1 MKPHS
6 KLFKNNMMGRHLLLE
21 LSVHSKSVVWPH
33 VILDGFVLHPITSLD
48 LSFLVCAMEGK
59 RFRVASTSALQPW
72 SSAKLHSAPM
82 HIYGWSTASSIALF
96 YDKWF
101 IAPTF
106 PSFFCMYVCL
116 CVCRCMYV
124 HMCLEGRGQP
134 CVCFSGIVHFFKN
147 SISLTGLGLT
157 K

>member
-6 KLFKNNMMGRHLLLE
+6 KLFKNSMMVQHLLLE

-48 LSFLVCAMEGK
+48 LSFLICAMEGK

-72 SSAKLHSAPM
+72 SSAKLHNAPM
-82 HIYGWSTASSIALF
+82 HIYCSIALL

-106 PSFFCMYVCL
+106 PSFFFICM
-116 CVCRCMYV
+116 CVCVCAGACMC
-124 HMCLEGRGQP
+124 MCLEGRGQP
-134 CVCFSGIVHFFKN
+134 CVCFSDIVHLFKN